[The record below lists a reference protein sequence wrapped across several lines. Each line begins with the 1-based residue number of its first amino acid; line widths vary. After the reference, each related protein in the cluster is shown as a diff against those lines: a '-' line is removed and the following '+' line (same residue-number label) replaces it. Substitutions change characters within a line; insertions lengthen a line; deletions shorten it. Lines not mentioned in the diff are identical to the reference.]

1 MNIKDII
8 TLNDNHKYQIISKT
22 IYNETVYYYL
32 VDIEDITNIKILYE
46 NFDYLTEVADQDL
59 INLLLPKF
67 FLEIKDLL

>member
-32 VDIEDITNIKILYE
+32 VDIENITNIKILYE
-46 NFDYLTEVADQDL
+46 NFDHLTEVADQDL
-59 INLLLPKF
+59 INLLLSKF

>member
-22 IYNETVYYYL
+22 IYNETAYYYL

-46 NFDYLTEVADQDL
+46 NFDHLTEVADQDL